1 MLRKLLLA
9 ISVAFILTNS
19 HKVLGQ
25 VAAEKVDSTKYE
37 LHEWGVF
44 TVPRDADW
52 LKQDMLNEWQS
63 FPTFFHGTLPKR
75 SLAYRGPVTKPVMFF
90 HAENELDINM
100 YIHFSE
106 GQPLIWWPPVEYPA
120 AGSFGA
126 SLPKKLKDI
135 HPQSYLHYSL
145 ALNKGGGIRAPVN
158 EDHWVNHLRNVKSAP
173 VFTHGSYSNFGVEQ
187 ISEDF
192 VYYDGLM
199 KPPTPPAVQ
208 RTSNGLSITTQSRFT
223 WLDVLV
229 IERSY
234 DRSTIKIG
242 QIKKI
247 NANSQHI
254 KLNMKTVDK
263 AEFEKIVE
271 QFKQK
276 LTDLGL
282 HQDEAQSLI
291 HVWGEGLFERP
302 GISIVHRIPQ
312 SVYDE
317 WIPLHLDPV
326 PQKTVRVGFVV
337 HQNLE
342 PELDVEVEKLIA
354 KLGSNKYKERE
365 AAERALFSIGGAA
378 IKPIKLAAKS
388 KDPEIAD
395 RANRLIKQLDT
406 GDLLTQVMKRYQKS
420 DNNPK
425 K

>member
-1 MLRKLLLA
+1 MLRKLQLA
-9 ISVAFILTNS
+9 ISIAFALTNIQI
-19 HKVLGQ
+19 VLGQ
-25 VAAEKVDSTKYE
+25 VAAEKVDSAKYE

-52 LKQDMLNEWQS
+52 LKQDMLSEWQS
-63 FPTFFHGTLPKR
+63 FPSFFHGTLPKR
-75 SLAYRGPVTKPVMFF
+75 SLAYRGPVTKPVIFF
-90 HAENELDINM
+90 HAENEIDINM
-100 YIHFSE
+100 YVHFSD

-126 SLPKKLKDI
+126 SLPKQLKDI
-135 HPQSYLHYSL
+135 HPLSYLHYSL
-145 ALNKGGGIRAPVN
+145 ALNKGDGIRAPVT
-158 EDHWVNHLRNVKSAP
+158 EGHWVNYLRNVKSSP
-173 VFTHGSYSNFGVEQ
+173 VFAHGSYSNIGVEQ

-208 RTSNGLSITTQSRFT
+208 RTSNGLSIKTQSKFT

-234 DRSTIKIG
+234 DRSNIKIG

-247 NANSQHI
+247 NANSQHMN
-254 KLNMKTVDK
+254 LNMQTVDK
-263 AEFEKIVE
+263 AEFKKTVE
-271 QFKQK
+271 EFKQK
-276 LTDLGL
+276 LIGLGL

-317 WIPLHLDPV
+317 WIPLHLDPA
-326 PQKTVRVGFVV
+326 PKKTLRVGLVV

-342 PELDVEVEKLIA
+342 PELDAEVEKLIA
-354 KLGSNKYKERE
+354 RLGSSRYKVRE
-365 AAERALFSIGGAA
+365 AAERTLFSIGGAA

-406 GDLLTQVMKRYQKS
+406 GDLLTQVMKRFQKP
-420 DNNPK
+420 DKHPQK
-425 K
+425 